1 MPLYEFKC
9 RECDDTFEVRRPM
22 SEASSPATCP
32 QGHDGAVRL
41 LSVFASVGASGA
53 AAPVPASRPSG
64 GGCGGACACA
74 H

>member
-22 SEASSPATCP
+22 SEAGDPATCP
-32 QGHDGAVRL
+32 EGHEGAVRL
-41 LSVFASVGASGA
+41 LSVFASVGTSGA
-53 AAPVPASRPSG
+53 TAPAPATRPTG
-64 GGCGGACACA
+64 HGCGGGCACA